1 MLETTA
7 NNIVKDF
14 DKTCDSVIE
23 NCEPIIIAREN
34 GSNVV
39 LVSQADY
46 NNMLENIYIRKSKA
60 NYSSLL
66 ESIEEARSGNLTML
80 DIGEEQ

>member
-1 MLETTA
+1 MLATTA

-46 NNMLENIYIRKSKA
+46 NNMLENIYIRKSKD
-60 NYSSLL
+60 NYSCLL
-66 ESIEEARSGNLTML
+66 ESIE
-80 DIGEEQ
+80 

>member
-1 MLETTA
+1 MLATTA

-60 NYSSLL
+60 NYSRLL
-66 ESIEEARSGNLTML
+66 ESIEEAKTGKLTVL
-80 DIGEEQ
+80 DIGEEL